1 MVRRRPLVKI
11 ASTGNAQVRCYQT
24 AEERPLG
31 VVGDSVIIWIM
42 ITSESCGNVRSCTI
56 VYRGFRE
63 SQDCHD
69 ILYEGLNNSWL

>member
-63 SQDCHD
+63 SQDYHD